1 MPFWGSSTKEDE
13 QSTSKDFTSM
23 DESSFAASSSNFAP
37 SSSGGGASSA
47 AADMQQFSLALRQ
60 QVLVQT
66 VITNLADQAFGN
78 CITGKPGDSLSGK
91 EAACI
96 HATVNKFMDT
106 NDFIMG
112 RLAKKSQRAQSGAF

>member
-37 SSSGGGASSA
+37 SSGGGASSA